1 MTTKMIVLILGYWP
15 IAQIWA
21 DPPELLRVI
30 RNVQDVEPSR
40 SYADARIAV
49 NVLGMRAVSGLDE
62 AWLMEMHDTF
72 ASIEDVDQALASVR
86 PVINSKASANLASG
100 DVLPPA
106 RSLIALYRPALSY
119 RPDAAAKNLS
129 KAHYLLISIY
139 RILPGNEDVFSEI
152 IKLRRVR
159 SDSINLDRP
168 EIAYEVIAGAIS
180 STYVFVAPFPTLKI
194 LDDGLAKTPA
204 YAEGARDAGKKAT
217 AQADISQERML
228 LRIDRGLSYVS
239 DDFAS
244 GNPEFWNPI
253 PLPGT
258 AFPSR
263 AR

>member
-1 MTTKMIVLILGYWP
+1 MTTKLIVLILGCWP
-15 IAQIWA
+15 IARLWA

-30 RNVQDVEPSR
+30 RNVQEAEPGR
-40 SYADARIAV
+40 CYANARVAV

-62 AWLMEMHDTF
+62 TWLMETHDTF
-72 ASIEDVDQALASVR
+72 ASIEEVDQALASGCPVR
-86 PVINSKASANLASG
+86 NSRSSANLASD
-100 DVLPPA
+100 DVLPLA

-119 RPDAAAKNLS
+119 RPDEAAKNLS
-129 KAHYLLISIY
+129 KAHYMLMSIY
-139 RILPGNEDVFSEI
+139 RIRPGNEDAFSEI

-217 AQADISQERML
+217 A
-228 LRIDRGLSYVS
+228 
-239 DDFAS
+239 
-244 GNPEFWNPI
+244 
-253 PLPGT
+253 
-258 AFPSR
+258 
-263 AR
+263 